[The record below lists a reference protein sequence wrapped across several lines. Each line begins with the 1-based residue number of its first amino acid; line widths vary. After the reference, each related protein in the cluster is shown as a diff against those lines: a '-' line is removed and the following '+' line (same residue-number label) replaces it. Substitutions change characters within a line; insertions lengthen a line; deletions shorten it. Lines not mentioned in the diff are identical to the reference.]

1 MYRFVHLIWSAY
13 RYVFV
18 LYVVQDASGNVR
30 QFLAAGDEVL
40 ELVLVSPMFGKVPW
54 PLGVPWGWFFLRGN
68 GVNLK
73 I

>member
-40 ELVLVSPMFGKVPW
+40 DHIQDKNVSICAPYQMNKTVHTNERFSQ
-54 PLGVPWGWFFLRGN
+54 
-68 GVNLK
+68 
-73 I
+73 